1 MLRCEVQIYY
11 LISVWCQDCNVELR
25 CPHQIKFDTIIQ
37 STNTTRV
44 NIKPSL
50 FSRATTTRATT
61 FITWPISREKLWS
74 CCNLQIWLLVSTA
87 RSRKSVKCQA
97 LNSGLRDQLNFQ
109 VKKFSVSNISVEALR
124 YRSKQWIK
132 NDRKKIRYLW
142 RDNQSDKTSMTEE
155 YIETHKIFTDF
166 RRRRRTDQIKR
177 GIFNK
182 SWLRNYN
189 VMGYKILWNYNSSE
203 KFRINTLT
211 LYQISRCAK

>member
-1 MLRCEVQIYY
+1 MLRCEVQIYC

-87 RSRKSVKCQA
+87 RSRKSVK
-97 LNSGLRDQLNFQ
+97 
-109 VKKFSVSNISVEALR
+109 KFPVSNISVEALR

-166 RRRRRTDQIKR
+166 RRRRRTNQIKR

-182 SWLRNYN
+182 NWLRNYN

-203 KFRINTLT
+203 KFRINTL
-211 LYQISRCAK
+211 YQISRCTK